1 MDRQELID
9 RLNGNH
15 YEYTKKSATKQKK
28 VQHEG

>member
-15 YEYTKKSATKQKK
+15 SEYTKICYQTEEGAT
-28 VQHEG
+28 